1 MGTRARGRGA
11 GGEGSGSSAEEDAG
25 SARGEEAEDD
35 GRAGRTAS
43 DGSDEGSG
51 SSDGGAEI
59 HWELTR
65 SQRGKQILRGKGS
78 RELGRMAT
86 SPGFGGSGEWGWGD
100 GAGRRSASRA
110 SVAGRQTP
118 AAGGGEGVEGQSGAR
133 KIIKIIKR
141 ATSEVP
147 TRKTL
152 RRGVRIGEGVVAR
165 MDRWAATRL
174 GEQRARL
181 RQRQAEAN
189 QLEDG

>member
-1 MGTRARGRGA
+1 MI
-11 GGEGSGSSAEEDAG
+11 DVM
-25 SARGEEAEDD
+25 
-35 GRAGRTAS
+35 
-43 DGSDEGSG
+43 
-51 SSDGGAEI
+51 I
-59 HWELTR
+59 
-65 SQRGKQILRGKGS
+65 
-78 RELGRMAT
+78 
-86 SPGFGGSGEWGWGD
+86 PGWFE
-100 GAGRRSASRA
+100 RK
-110 SVAGRQTP
+110 T

-133 KIIKIIKR
+133 RIVIKR

-165 MDRWAATRL
+165 MDRGAATRL

>member
-1 MGTRARGRGA
+1 MGTWARGRGE

-25 SARGEEAEDD
+25 SAREGEAEDN

-86 SPGFGGSGEWGWGD
+86 SPGFGGSGEWGWGE
-100 GAGRRSASRA
+100 GVGRRSASRA

-118 AAGGGEGVEGQSGAR
+118 AAGGREGVEGQSGTK
-133 KIIKIIKR
+133 KIIVRR

-165 MDRWAATRL
+165 MDRGAATRL

>member
-1 MGTRARGRGA
+1 
-11 GGEGSGSSAEEDAG
+11 
-25 SARGEEAEDD
+25 
-35 GRAGRTAS
+35 
-43 DGSDEGSG
+43 
-51 SSDGGAEI
+51 
-59 HWELTR
+59 
-65 SQRGKQILRGKGS
+65 
-78 RELGRMAT
+78 MAT
-86 SPGFGGSGEWGWGD
+86 SPGFGGSGEWGWGE
-100 GAGRRSASRA
+100 GVGRRSASRA

-118 AAGGGEGVEGQSGAR
+118 AAGGGEGAEGQSGTK
-133 KIIKIIKR
+133 KIIVRR

-165 MDRWAATRL
+165 MDRGAATRL